1 MHHVKFPDI
10 SILIAV
16 NSAAI
21 QGKQVLRCQQVTF
34 AGCVIADDICEMTR
48 SVGQTRYTR
57 FDKSEDNE
65 NLVHQICE
73 TVAIGD
79 AGETGEQSG
88 EGDVRLLDAAEVAKR
103 LHVSQSLVYKMIE
116 RRQLPAI
123 KIGRCVR
130 VDPRA
135 LGAALQS
142 QSWAK

>member
-1 MHHVKFPDI
+1 M
-10 SILIAV
+10 
-16 NSAAI
+16 
-21 QGKQVLRCQQVTF
+21 QEKQAPQRQQVIF
-34 AGCVIADDICEMTR
+34 AGCVMADNIYEMTR

-57 FDKSEDNE
+57 FDESGDNE
-65 NLVHQICE
+65 NLVHQICQ

-88 EGDVRLLDAAEVAKR
+88 EGDVRLLDAAEVAER
-103 LHVSQSLVYKMIE
+103 LHVSRSLVNKMIG

-135 LGAALQS
+135 LEAALQS
-142 QSWAK
+142 QSWAR

>member
-1 MHHVKFPDI
+1 M
-10 SILIAV
+10 
-16 NSAAI
+16 
-21 QGKQVLRCQQVTF
+21 
-34 AGCVIADDICEMTR
+34 ADDIYEMTR
-48 SVGQTRYTR
+48 SVGQARYTR
-57 FDKSEDNE
+57 FDKSGDNE

-88 EGDVRLLDAAEVAKR
+88 EGDVRLLDAAEVAER
-103 LHVSQSLVYKMIE
+103 LHVSRSLVYKMIE

-135 LGAALQS
+135 LEAALQS
-142 QSWAK
+142 QSWTR

>member
-1 MHHVKFPDI
+1 MRHVKSSDI

-16 NSAAI
+16 NSAAM
-21 QGKQVLRCQQVTF
+21 QEKQVLRCQQVIF
-34 AGCVIADDICEMTR
+34 AGCIMADDIYEMTR
-48 SVGQTRYTR
+48 SVGQARYTR
-57 FDKSEDNE
+57 FDKSGDNE

-88 EGDVRLLDAAEVAKR
+88 EGDVRLLDAAEVAER
-103 LHVSQSLVYKMIE
+103 LHVSRSLVYKMIE

-135 LGAALQS
+135 LEAALQS
-142 QSWAK
+142 QSWAR